1 MLVVQNDA
9 EEIGAVMEKDKT
21 AMTKEDAVRLSAS
34 EGACYAYPG
43 EDQQALRRAFCD
55 GAVYAIT
62 GKLPE

>member
-1 MLVVQNDA
+1 
-9 EEIGAVMEKDKT
+9 MEKDKT